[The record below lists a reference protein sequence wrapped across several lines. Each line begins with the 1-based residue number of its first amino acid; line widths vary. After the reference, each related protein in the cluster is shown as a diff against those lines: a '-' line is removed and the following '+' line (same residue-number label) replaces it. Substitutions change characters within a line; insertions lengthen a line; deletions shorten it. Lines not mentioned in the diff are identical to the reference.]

1 MEKENNLPEQPESSQ
16 DVVQGAPE
24 SSEKGSENVTEPE
37 AEELVEIS
45 TEAEKEEKLP
55 VEQKEVV
62 SANSSEDQASD
73 EDKDDDAGEEND
85 EEDNADIKLLESIHL
100 EGASKKDVYGTL
112 KDISAMTDMRIL
124 DRALKEIG
132 IAYDSIHEAEKEE
145 ARVAFI
151 EAGNEEGDFLFKGDD
166 TDQAYF
172 DLFEKLR
179 HKKQKYFS
187 DLEKSRDEN
196 LHRKNVIL
204 EKLRELV
211 DGEEST
217 NSIKGLKELQE
228 EWKSIGPVPGAQVK
242 TLWANYHALVDRFY
256 DHRSIY
262 FELKELDR
270 RKNLEGKIDLCKRAE
285 DLVKHKNLKEAINSL
300 NELHEEYKHIGPVP
314 NTEQEALWQRFKAAS
329 DQVYAKRKDYI
340 DNLKGELSANA
351 EKKQELGEQAT
362 ELAKFQS
369 DKISDWNKRTK
380 QLLELQKQWEAIG
393 GLPREKSKII
403 NKQFWSGFKGFFS
416 NKNEFFKTLEGQR
429 EENLKLKDA
438 LLAKALE
445 LKESDDWVKTT
456 NEFKKLQTEWREI
469 GPVPD
474 KVSNEIYK
482 KFKKACDDFF
492 ERRRANGSVQD
503 KEFEQNLKKKKDVCE
518 MMEAYLNGETIELSE
533 VYELFTKFAQIGF
546 VPRNDIRK
554 IQDRFDKLVA
564 RLLSLEDLTSTQKVE
579 IATQLELSK
588 VKGGGGGGF
597 KLDKLEGNIRRKIG
611 EIESNI
617 SQWKT
622 NLDFFAQSKT
632 ADKLREEFDKKIED
646 AELEIV
652 ELKKQL
658 KLLKQ

>member
-16 DVVQGAPE
+16 DVVQGEPE
-24 SSEKGSENVTEPE
+24 SSAMGSEKVTEPE
-37 AEELVEIS
+37 TEGVNETPAEPVKEVIAS
-45 TEAEKEEKLP
+45 KEKEVDTPSISADELSLEEKD
-55 VEQKEVV
+55 
-62 SANSSEDQASD
+62 NDSSEES
-73 EDKDDDAGEEND
+73 EEA
-85 EEDNADIKLLESIHL
+85 DNVDLKLLESIQL
-100 EGASKKDVYGTL
+100 DGSSKKDAYDSL
-112 KDISAMTDMRIL
+112 KAVSAMVDMRIL
-124 DRALKEIG
+124 DRALKEIST
-132 IAYDSIHEAEKEE
+132 AYDGIHETEKE
-145 ARVAFI
+145 VAKGAFL
-151 EAGNEEGDFLFKGDD
+151 EAGNEEADFLFKVDD
-166 TDQAYF
+166 IDQAYF

-179 HKKQKYFS
+179 SKKQKYFS
-187 DLEKSRDEN
+187 DLEKSREDN
-196 LHRKNVIL
+196 LQKKNLIL

-217 NSIKGLKELQE
+217 NSIKVLKELQE
-228 EWKSIGPVPGAQVK
+228 EWKRIGLIPSAQVK

-270 RKNLEGKIDLCKRAE
+270 RKNLESKTELCERAE
-285 DLVKHKNLKEAINSL
+285 GLSKHKNLKEAINAL

-351 EKKQELGEQAT
+351 EKKQVLGDQAA
-362 ELAKFQS
+362 ELANFQS
-369 DKISDWNKRTK
+369 DKISDWNKKTK

-393 GLPREKSKII
+393 GLPREKSKHI

-416 NKNEFFKTLEGQR
+416 NKNEFFKALEGQR

-438 LLAKALE
+438 LLAKALI

-456 NEFKKLQTEWREI
+456 NEFKKLQEEWREV

-503 KEFEQNLKKKKDVCE
+503 KEYEQNLKKKKEVCE

-533 VYELFTKFAQIGF
+533 IYELFSKFAQIGF

-588 VKGGGGGGF
+588 MKGGGGGGF

-611 EIESNI
+611 EIDSNI
-617 SQWKT
+617 GQWKT

-632 ADKLREEFDKKIED
+632 ADKLRIEFDKKIEE
-646 AELEIV
+646 AEFEMV

>member
-16 DVVQGAPE
+16 DVVQGEPE
-24 SSEKGSENVTEPE
+24 SSAMGSEKVTEPE
-37 AEELVEIS
+37 TEGVNETPAEPVKEVIAS
-45 TEAEKEEKLP
+45 KEKEVDTPSISADELSLEEKD
-55 VEQKEVV
+55 
-62 SANSSEDQASD
+62 NDSSEES
-73 EDKDDDAGEEND
+73 EEA
-85 EEDNADIKLLESIHL
+85 DNVDLKLLESIQL
-100 EGASKKDVYGTL
+100 DGSSKKDAYDSL
-112 KDISAMTDMRIL
+112 KAVSAMVDMRIL
-124 DRALKEIG
+124 DRALKEIST
-132 IAYDSIHEAEKEE
+132 AYDGIHETEKE
-145 ARVAFI
+145 VAKGAFL
-151 EAGNEEGDFLFKGDD
+151 EAGNEEADFLFKVDD
-166 TDQAYF
+166 IDQAYF

-179 HKKQKYFS
+179 SKKQKYFS
-187 DLEKSRDEN
+187 DLEKSREDN
-196 LHRKNVIL
+196 LQKKNLIL

-217 NSIKGLKELQE
+217 NSIKVLKELQE
-228 EWKSIGPVPGAQVK
+228 EWKRIGLIPSAQVK

-270 RKNLEGKIDLCKRAE
+270 RKNLESKTELCERAE
-285 DLVKHKNLKEAINSL
+285 GLSKHKNLKEAINAL

-351 EKKQELGEQAT
+351 EKKQVLGDQAA
-362 ELAKFQS
+362 ELANFQS
-369 DKISDWNKRTK
+369 DKISDWNKKTK

-393 GLPREKSKII
+393 GLPREKSKHI

-416 NKNEFFKTLEGQR
+416 NKNEFFKALEGQR
-429 EENLKLKDA
+429 EENLNLKDA
-438 LLAKALE
+438 LLAKALI

-456 NEFKKLQTEWREI
+456 NEFKKLQEEWREV

-503 KEFEQNLKKKKDVCE
+503 KEYEQNLKKKKEVCE

-533 VYELFTKFAQIGF
+533 IYELFSKFAQIGF

-588 VKGGGGGGF
+588 MKGGGGGGF

-611 EIESNI
+611 EIDSNI
-617 SQWKT
+617 GQWKT

-632 ADKLREEFDKKIED
+632 ADKLRIEFDKKIEE
-646 AELEIV
+646 AELEMV

>member
-16 DVVQGAPE
+16 DVVQGEPE
-24 SSEKGSENVTEPE
+24 SSAMGSEKVTEPE
-37 AEELVEIS
+37 TERVNETPAEPVKEVIAS
-45 TEAEKEEKLP
+45 KEKEVDTPSISADELSLEEKD
-55 VEQKEVV
+55 
-62 SANSSEDQASD
+62 NDSSEES
-73 EDKDDDAGEEND
+73 EEA
-85 EEDNADIKLLESIHL
+85 DNVDLKLLESIQL
-100 EGASKKDVYGTL
+100 DGSSKKDAYDSL
-112 KDISAMTDMRIL
+112 KAVSAMVDMRIL
-124 DRALKEIG
+124 DRALKEIST
-132 IAYDSIHEAEKEE
+132 AYDGIHETEKE
-145 ARVAFI
+145 VAKGVFL
-151 EAGNEEGDFLFKGDD
+151 EAGNEEADFLFKVDD
-166 TDQAYF
+166 IDQAYF

-179 HKKQKYFS
+179 SKKQKYFS
-187 DLEKSRDEN
+187 DLEKSREDN
-196 LHRKNVIL
+196 LQKKNLIL

-217 NSIKGLKELQE
+217 NSIKVLKELQE
-228 EWKSIGPVPGAQVK
+228 EWKRIGLIPSAQVK

-270 RKNLEGKIDLCKRAE
+270 RKNLESKTELCERAE
-285 DLVKHKNLKEAINSL
+285 GLSKHKNLKEAINAL

-351 EKKQELGEQAT
+351 EKKQVLGDQAA
-362 ELAKFQS
+362 ELANFQS
-369 DKISDWNKRTK
+369 DKISDWNKKTK

-393 GLPREKSKII
+393 GLPREKSKHI

-416 NKNEFFKTLEGQR
+416 NKNEFFKALEGQR

-438 LLAKALE
+438 LLAKALI

-456 NEFKKLQTEWREI
+456 NEFKKLQEEWREV

-503 KEFEQNLKKKKDVCE
+503 KEYEQNLKKKKEVCE

-533 VYELFTKFAQIGF
+533 IYELFSKFAQIGF

-588 VKGGGGGGF
+588 MKGGGGGGF

-611 EIESNI
+611 EIDSNI
-617 SQWKT
+617 GQWKT

-632 ADKLREEFDKKIED
+632 ADKLRIEFDKKIEE
-646 AELEIV
+646 AELEMV